1 MTKEIFKVND
11 IVTLTSK
18 RWRYSDMDKNW
29 IVIDI
34 SADYMEFVEDDR
46 LKIKLNPPR
55 GQVKLRIDVKYLPD
69 FNIKKV

>member
-18 RWRYSDMDKNW
+18 RWRYSDIDKNW

-34 SADYMEFVEDDR
+34 SDEYMEFVEDDR